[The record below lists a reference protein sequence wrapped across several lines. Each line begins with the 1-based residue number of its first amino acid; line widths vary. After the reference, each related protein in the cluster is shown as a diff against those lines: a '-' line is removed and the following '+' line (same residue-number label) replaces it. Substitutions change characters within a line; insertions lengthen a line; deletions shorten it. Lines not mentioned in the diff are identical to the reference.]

1 MRAVS
6 DLQGWDIDAGGTEV
20 AKSRF
25 VRGSTLEVAF
35 SILVG
40 LALVGCGTQTGAGSG
55 ANGLSVQA
63 APFNVA
69 PVEGS
74 PEETALALRD
84 RSSYTAPI
92 EGSPE
97 QTAADLGR

>member
-1 MRAVS
+1 M
-6 DLQGWDIDAGGTEV
+6 

-25 VRGSTLEVAF
+25 VRRHIREVAF
-35 SILVG
+35 SVFVG
-40 LALVGCGTQTGAGSG
+40 LGLVGCGSQTGAGSG
-55 ANGLSVQA
+55 MAGQAIEA
-63 APFNVA
+63 APFHAA

-74 PEETALALRD
+74 PEEVALALGRH
-84 RSSYTAPI
+84 SSYAAPI